1 MENLLTID
9 DLARKVDVPSR
20 TIRYYTQEGLLPPP
34 VLKGRLGLY
43 ADEHIRKLELIKKLQ
58 KQTYLP
64 LSVIREIV
72 NNPQKTKLLD
82 ENIKLKEEVF
92 AALGYQLTSIKLSIR
107 ELANRVGL
115 SLKQIK
121 KIEEMGLIGPEHV
134 AGAKKYDQYDV
145 EIAGVVKKFVDIGL
159 PIDSLEFF
167 HELLGKLA
175 LKERDLVFERFH
187 SEIETSPDAV
197 IEATKDIV
205 AASNHLILNLHAK
218 LVQRKIESEIFEYS
232 HRDSST
238 SFEAKDRRIAE

>member
-9 DLARKVDVPSR
+9 DLAQKVDVPSR

-34 VLKGRLGLY
+34 ILRGRLGLY
-43 ADEHIRKLELIKKLQ
+43 AEEHIKKLELIKKLQ

-72 NNPQKTKLLD
+72 NNPQKVKLLD

-92 AALGYQLTSIKLSIR
+92 AALGYQLTPVKLSIR

-134 AGAKKYDQYDV
+134 EDARKYDQYDV
-145 EIAGVVKKFVDIGL
+145 EIAKMIRKFVDIGL
-159 PIDSLEFF
+159 PVDSLGFF
-167 HELLGKLA
+167 HELLAKLA
-175 LKERDLVFERFH
+175 LEERDLVFETFR
-187 SEIETSPDAV
+187 SQIETSPDSV
-197 IEATKDIV
+197 IKAGKDIV

-218 LVQRKIESEIFEYS
+218 LLQRKIESEIFQYS
-232 HRDSST
+232 HRGPSASLKRKI
-238 SFEAKDRRIAE
+238 EE